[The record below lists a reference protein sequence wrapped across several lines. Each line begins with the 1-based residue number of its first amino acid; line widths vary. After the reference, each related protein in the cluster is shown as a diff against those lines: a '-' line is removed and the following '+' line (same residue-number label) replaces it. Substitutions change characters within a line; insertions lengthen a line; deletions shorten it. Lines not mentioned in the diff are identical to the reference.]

1 MLDATAKRGGNK
13 ARNEEKKKL
22 LKLERR
28 LDRVESKL
36 ADLNDGDSQVDTV
49 VKGDDQ
55 PAFFMDQAGVKEE
68 DEEMLEI
75 EDGMVL
81 IPTSMQDESG
91 YVVN

>member
-1 MLDATAKRGGNK
+1 M
-13 ARNEEKKKL
+13 
-22 LKLERR
+22 
-28 LDRVESKL
+28 
-36 ADLNDGDSQVDTV
+36 DTV